1 MDGDNQVAY
10 LTPGGSLQLRCAPF
24 NAQAM
29 SNPNPT
35 ARDLVADLESLLT
48 VSRMADGWYLGQRK
62 VGGVGRVYGG
72 QVIAQALAAAQDTVG
87 PERIV
92 HSLHAYFMR
101 PGDEDYEITYRVERD
116 FDGGSFST
124 RRIIALQQDR
134 PILNMAA
141 SFQKLEEG
149 FHHQEPMPDVP
160 MPEELKDEAQLRAEY
175 ADLIPEIGREHFL
188 RDRAFESRPVDPR
201 DWLGGEKRE
210 PARQDIWFRL
220 REPTVDD
227 PAMHRAMLAYQSD
240 SWLLGTCTLA
250 HGVTWLT
257 PGFQSASLDHAVWL
271 HGDFRVDDW
280 LLYSCDS
287 PWSGR
292 GRGFNRG
299 SIYTRDG
306 RLVATCA
313 QEGLIRVRTPK

>member
-1 MDGDNQVAY
+1 MIDTSPSAQ
-10 LTPGGSLQLRCAPF
+10 SLV
-24 NAQAM
+24 
-29 SNPNPT
+29 T
-35 ARDLVADLESLLT
+35 ELEELLSVT
-48 VSRMADGWYLGQRK
+48 RMGDGWYLGRRK
-62 VGGVGRVYGG
+62 AGGVGRVFGG

-87 PERIV
+87 PERIA

-101 PGDEDYEITYRVERD
+101 AGSEDYEITFRVERD

-124 RRIIALQQDR
+124 RRIIAMQKDT

-141 SFQKLEEG
+141 SFQKHEEG
-149 FHHQEPMPDVP
+149 LHHQDPMPDVP
-160 MPEELKDEAQLRAEY
+160 PPEALTPEAELRDRFAHQ
-175 ADLIPEIGREHFL
+175 IPEKFRANFL
-188 RDRAFESRPVDPR
+188 RDRAFESRPVEPR
-201 DWLGGEKRE
+201 DWLGGDKRL

-220 REPTVDD
+220 RAPTVDD
-227 PAMHRAMLAYQSD
+227 PAMHRAMLTYQSD

-257 PGFQSASLDHAVWL
+257 PGMMTASLDHAIWL

-280 LLYSCDS
+280 MLYSCDS
-287 PWSGR
+287 PWTGR

-313 QEGLIRVRTPK
+313 QEGLIRLRTATT

>member
-1 MDGDNQVAY
+1 MTDKA
-10 LTPGGSLQLRCAPF
+10 SLEQ
-24 NAQAM
+24 
-29 SNPNPT
+29 S
-35 ARDLVADLESLLT
+35 LVTELETLLT
-48 VSRMADGWYLGQRK
+48 VQRMGDGWYLGKRK
-62 VGGVGRVYGG
+62 PGGVGRVFGG
-72 QVIAQALAAAQDTVG
+72 QVIAQALAAAQDTVSS
-87 PERIV
+87 ERIA

-101 PGDEDYEITYRVERD
+101 AGSEDYEITFRVERD

-124 RRIIALQQDR
+124 RRIIALQQDK

-149 FHHQEPMPDVP
+149 LHHQADMPDVP
-160 MPEELKDEAQLRAEY
+160 MPEELTSEAELRLQHGQLVPEKFRAN
-175 ADLIPEIGREHFL
+175 FL
-188 RDRAFESRPVDPR
+188 RERAFESRPVNPR
-201 DWLGGEKRE
+201 DWLGGDKRI

-220 REPTVDD
+220 RAPTVDD

-240 SWLLGTCTLA
+240 SWLLGSCTLP
-250 HGVTWLT
+250 HGVTWLM

-287 PWSGR
+287 PWTGR

-299 SIYTRDG
+299 SIFTRDG
-306 RLVATCA
+306 RLVASAT
-313 QEGLIRVRTPK
+313 QEGLIRLRQAD

>member
-1 MDGDNQVAY
+1 MSEY
-10 LTPGGSLQLRCAPF
+10 TPHK
-24 NAQAM
+24 
-29 SNPNPT
+29 NPLIT
-35 ARDLVADLESLLT
+35 ELEELLT
-48 VSRMADGWYLGQRK
+48 VTRMGDGWYLGKRK
-62 VGGVGRVYGG
+62 AGGVGRVFGG
-72 QVIAQALAAAQDTVG
+72 QVIAQALAAAQDTVSDG
-87 PERIV
+87 RAA

-101 PGDEDYEITYRVERD
+101 PGSEDYEITFRVECD

-149 FHHQEPMPDVP
+149 LSHQDAMPDVP
-160 MPEELKDEAQLRAEY
+160 SPDELKDEAQLRALY
-175 ADLIPEIGREHFL
+175 ADQIPEKFHANFL
-188 RDRAFESRPVDPR
+188 RERAFESRPVNAR
-201 DWLGGEKRE
+201 DWLGGDKRQ
-210 PARQDIWFRL
+210 PARQDVWFRL
-220 REPTVDD
+220 REKTVDD

-257 PGFQSASLDHAVWL
+257 PGMMSASLDHAIWL
-271 HGDFRVDDW
+271 HDDFRVDDW

-287 PWSGR
+287 PWTGH

-313 QEGLIRVRTPK
+313 QEGLIRLRT

>member
-1 MDGDNQVAY
+1 
-10 LTPGGSLQLRCAPF
+10 
-24 NAQAM
+24 M
-29 SNPNPT
+29 SGNETQKHP
-35 ARDLVADLESLLT
+35 LVTELEQLLT
-48 VSRMADGWYLGQRK
+48 VHRMGDGWYLGMRK
-62 VGGVGRVYGG
+62 PGGKGRVFGG

-87 PERIV
+87 NERIA
-92 HSLHAYFMR
+92 HSMHAYFMR
-101 PGDEDYEITYRVERD
+101 AGDEDYEITFRVERD
-116 FDGGSFST
+116 FDGGTFST
-124 RRIIALQQDR
+124 RRIIALQKDR

-149 FHHQEPMPDVP
+149 LHHQEEMPDVP
-160 MPEELKDEAQLRAEY
+160 SPEELKDEAQLRAMF
-175 ADLIPEIGREHFL
+175 ADQVPEKFRDNFVRE
-188 RDRAFESRPVDPR
+188 RAFESRPVDAR
-201 DWLGGEKRE
+201 DWLGGDKRR

-220 REPTVDD
+220 RDRTVDD
-227 PAMHRAMLAYQSD
+227 PAVHRAMLAYQSD

-250 HGVTWLT
+250 HGVTWMT
-257 PGFQSASLDHAVWL
+257 PGMMSASLDHAVWL

-287 PWSGR
+287 PWTGR

-313 QEGLIRVRTPK
+313 QEGLIRLRPPAAE